1 MEGPPL
7 NETKTAPR
15 EENQGDLSFVGVQQ
29 KLREFT
35 AARDWEQFHDPKNLS
50 MALAAE
56 AGELLE
62 VFQWLTPEQ
71 SKAVRGSEKDLQL
84 VREELA
90 DVLIYAFRLADILGI
105 DLPGAVE
112 AKIRRNEEKY
122 PPDRSRGN
130 AVKYS
135 RREP

>member
-1 MEGPPL
+1 MNGSHAGPG
-7 NETKTAPR
+7 
-15 EENQGDLSFVGVQQ
+15 EENRGELNFPGAQK
-29 KLREFT
+29 KLREFA

-62 VFQWLTPEQ
+62 VFQWLTPAQ
-71 SKAVRGSEKDLQL
+71 SEAVRDSEKDLQL

-90 DVLIYAFRLADILGI
+90 DVLIYAFRLADVLRI
-105 DLPGAVE
+105 DLPSAVE
-112 AKIRRNEEKY
+112 VKIRSNEERY
-122 PPDRSRGN
+122 PADRSRGS

-135 RREP
+135 RRET